1 MESKFTFVLNSQ
13 FIKKNGH
20 ILILFYYR
28 PVEDRFSLM
37 VILVMAVGLG
47 LPAVVLFIG
56 GLAIAIRN
64 YRMKKDDLLL
74 SN

>member
-1 MESKFTFVLNSQ
+1 
-13 FIKKNGH
+13 
-20 ILILFYYR
+20 
-28 PVEDRFSLM
+28 M

-47 LPAVVLFIG
+47 LPAVVLLIG

-64 YRMKKDDLLL
+64 YRMGKDDLLL